1 MHVAALFDM
10 DGLLIDSE
18 RAIMAAWIA
27 VAQSWGVEF
36 SEAIYAETVG
46 RDAVQSNT
54 IVARAFGGLDA
65 ARAARA
71 EVVIVL
77 ERKPP
82 AERFPLKTGAKP
94 LLDAL
99 KRKGIRCAV
108 ASSSTKHEIE
118 ARLTAAGILHY
129 FAAAAGGDEVPSGKP
144 DPAVYRLA
152 AARLGVPA
160 ARCLAF
166 EDSLNGAHAVLASG
180 AGLVLVPDLV
190 QPTADLA
197 GRSIGVLRS
206 LEEAIPHVGVWFD
219 ATRDA

>member
-18 RAIMAAWIA
+18 RVIMAAWIG
-27 VAQSWGVEF
+27 VAKNRGVEF
-36 SEAIYAETVG
+36 SEATYAETVG
-46 RDAVQSNT
+46 RDAAQSNA
-54 IVARAFGGLDA
+54 IVARAFGGLES
-65 ARAARA
+65 ARAARL
-71 EVVIVL
+71 EVVNFL
-77 ERKPP
+77 ERKAP
-82 AERFPLKTGAKP
+82 AERFPLKAGAKA

-99 KRKGIRCAV
+99 QRQGIRCAV
-108 ASSSTKHEIE
+108 ASSSAKHEIE
-118 ARLTAAGILHY
+118 ARLGAAGVLHY
-129 FAAAAGGDEVPSGKP
+129 FEATAGGDEVLSGKP

-166 EDSLNGAHAVLASG
+166 EDSLNGAQAVLASG
-180 AGLVLVPDLV
+180 AGLVLVPDLL

-206 LEEAIPHVGVWFD
+206 LDEAIPHVGVWFG
-219 ATRDA
+219 AALNG